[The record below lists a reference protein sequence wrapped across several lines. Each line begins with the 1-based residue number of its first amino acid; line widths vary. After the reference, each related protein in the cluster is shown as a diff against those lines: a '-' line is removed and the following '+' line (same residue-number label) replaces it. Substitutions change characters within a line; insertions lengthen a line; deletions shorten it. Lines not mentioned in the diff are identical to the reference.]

1 MVLAEAFGKQVVVVD
16 QAAVA
21 PVAPEA
27 RVAGQVAPVEEAVVA
42 QGEVD
47 QVGERVQDL
56 VVVPAPA
63 VVGAE
68 D

>member
-1 MVLAEAFGKQVVVVD
+1 MVLAEAFGKQAVVVD
-16 QAAVA
+16 QAA
-21 PVAPEA
+21 VAPEA

-56 VVVPAPA
+56 VVVPAPG